1 MKITDINPNSLKKI
15 NNKEL
20 INMHRRCHQ
29 LHTIYRRGQWKDKAS
44 MIEKAHHDIVMEMDR
59 RGMNHNSP
67 LKHLHEGI
75 EGYI

>member
-1 MKITDINPNSLKKI
+1 
-15 NNKEL
+15 
-20 INMHRRCHQ
+20 
-29 LHTIYRRGQWKDKAS
+29 
-44 MIEKAHHDIVMEMDR
+44 MEMDR